1 MTWKIELG
9 GSIVYGI
16 SDGAA
21 ARDPMEFLIGSTTA
35 DWERHRDVLNADGR
49 MVNSFSCYLFA
60 TGSNLIVIDT
70 GFGVHAPD
78 GMNAGH
84 MPEEVAALGISA
96 ADVNHVVFTHMHPDH
111 ILGSINADD
120 SPFFANATHWTLA
133 REVAHWGTT
142 SDQRAPAAQRVIGA
156 LGEAGVLN
164 ATEEPTSVVPGL
176 DRFATFGHSP
186 GHTSI
191 RLSSGDDELVIAG
204 DLMWTPAQ
212 IESPEWTSPFDGD
225 PEEAV
230 QTRTRFLAD
239 MTDSGTPFLTGHF
252 DQPGY
257 GRIVVTADGRRYE
270 GLPVQPV

>member
-1 MTWKIELG
+1 
-9 GSIVYGI
+9 
-16 SDGAA
+16 
-21 ARDPMEFLIGSTTA
+21 
-35 DWERHRDVLNADGR
+35 

-84 MPEEVAALGISA
+84 MPEELAALGISA
-96 ADVNHVVFTHMHPDH
+96 ADVSHVVFTHMHPDH
-111 ILGSINADD
+111 ILGSIDADD

-133 REVAHWGTT
+133 REVDHWGIT

-156 LGEAGVLN
+156 LEGAGVLN
-164 ATEEPTSVVPGL
+164 ATEEPTSVVPGV

-212 IESPEWTSPFDGD
+212 IDSPEWTSPFDGD
-225 PEEAV
+225 SEEAV
-230 QTRTRFLAD
+230 QTRTRFIDD
-239 MTDSGTPFLTGHF
+239 MAGSGTPFLTGHF

-257 GRIVVTADGRRYE
+257 GRLVATAGGRRYE
-270 GLPVQPV
+270 ALPVLTV